1 MGVDPAVPV
10 VPDLIILLGAVA
22 VGIIIWV
29 QEVQVLWITEV
40 VLSEAL
46 EETSIEGVLV
56 VPEVLEAEVQ
66 VVLVLGVVI
75 AVVTKT
81 NVGGSKQDKIDLTS
95 YFRYSIQSMSSTIA
109 INDTPISCKF
119 LEKFTFHSF
128 FFLQFMC
135 TIYTK
140 YYMLLFVK
148 KICSTSIVIEPKPQ
162 Q

>member
-1 MGVDPAVPV
+1 MG
-10 VPDLIILLGAVA
+10 
-22 VGIIIWV
+22 
-29 QEVQVLWITEV
+29 E

-46 EETSIEGVLV
+46 EETSIEAVQV

-135 TIYTK
+135 TTIYTTV
-140 YYMLLFVK
+140 LHATICK

-162 Q
+162 Y

>member
-1 MGVDPAVPV
+1 MG
-10 VPDLIILLGAVA
+10 
-22 VGIIIWV
+22 
-29 QEVQVLWITEV
+29 
-40 VLSEAL
+40 
-46 EETSIEGVLV
+46 
-56 VPEVLEAEVQ
+56 
-66 VVLVLGVVI
+66 VLVLGVVI

-128 FFLQFMC
+128 FSFSLCVQSTLHAVLHA
-135 TIYTK
+135 TIC
-140 YYMLLFVK
+140 K

-162 Q
+162 Y